1 MTKTITPI
9 NFNSDTFQ
17 TWIDKT
23 NDLIEI
29 LDTNI
34 LTASLS
40 GDNTT
45 GDATLIGNFTTTN
58 LTSTDTL
65 RTNTI
70 DAKIGNTSFIEIKG
84 QTLLSTVN
92 QIPLRLS
99 NTLGPRL
106 KINNNSIS
114 WLAGLR
120 GSSGSGTNAE
130 FLISIEGQ
138 SNPEYRFSTDGK
150 FYSNTVI
157 ADNFIGTLS
166 TTNLSGI
173 LSIANGGTGSSNTAG
188 ALSNLGAQP
197 IIIGAATTITSSN
210 LSPNR
215 AVVSNALGKITTSN
229 TTLSEI
235 NYVSGVNSS
244 IQTQLDNKVDLT
256 TNQTINS
263 NKTISGSSYIK
274 MNNGSSTYYGSS
286 NNSYIMHDG
295 STGFYIKNTGINANN
310 IYIDG
315 LSTATFN
322 IRSNNTNRM
331 SVDLNTGNITASGD
345 ITAFSDERLKTNI
358 QTINN
363 PLNKVLKLRGVT
375 FEKNGLNNIGLI
387 AQEVEKILPEVVHES
402 DGYKAVAYGNIIGLL
417 IEAIKELNE
426 KIERL

>member
-188 ALSNLGAQP
+188 ALSNLGAQS
-197 IIIGAATTITSSN
+197 IITGAATTITSSN
-210 LSPNR
+210 LSPSR
-215 AVVSNALGKITTSN
+215 AVVSNAVGKITTSN
-229 TTLSEI
+229 ATLQELDYI
-235 NYVSGVNSS
+235 SGATSN
-244 IQTQLDNKVDLT
+244 IQTQLNSKLSASSFVNNGFMVQQAPGTFTARSFQGNNGITVLNGNGAIVNVTVTLTGGDLT
-256 TNQTINS
+256 
-263 NKTISGSSYIK
+263 GV
-274 MNNGSSTYYGSS
+274 G
-286 NNSYIMHDG
+286 
-295 STGFYIKNTGINANN
+295 
-310 IYIDG
+310 
-315 LSTATFN
+315 AT
-322 IRSNNTNRM
+322 
-331 SVDLNTGNITASGD
+331 
-345 ITAFSDERLKTNI
+345 
-358 QTINN
+358 
-363 PLNKVLKLRGVT
+363 
-375 FEKNGLNNIGLI
+375 LNNINDGIFTTGVYTPSPSLSNFRRI
-387 AQEVEKILPEVVHES
+387 INNGTFTFAAPTAPNDYTLVVQMTNGASANTVTLSNFTKTSGDTITLVNGDKFFFH
-402 DGYKAVAYGNIIGLL
+402 IIKCNGFTSCVVQALQ
-417 IEAIKELNE
+417 
-426 KIERL
+426 